1 MLKVQ
6 PHISTSR
13 YQQAFSVH
21 QRQVPVRMPVLT
33 RDHLALRL
41 RQNWMA
47 KYPLDTCSNG
57 GTNLDDSLTS
67 LNWLQNLNI
76 LKITTPTPPSSPGPA
91 FNDYKNFKVNP
102 NSILNVAC
110 GPPQT
115 KMYEMRFMTP
125 DTPPMTPTTF
135 GSDSI
140 DYKTNPYVKP
150 PYSYATLI
158 CMAMKE
164 TKKSKITL
172 SAIYNWITDNFM
184 YYRLADPSWQN
195 SIRHNLSLNK
205 CFQKVP
211 RRKDEPGKGGFWR
224 INPEYSDLIENGVF
238 KKRRNS
244 RDGQTTPSSS
254 SPTNVP
260 FNLKRV
266 KDEFSLKRVKDEPL
280 DDSYE
285 GGGCSQPSKMRKL
298 DTGSSAMQFGANEDD
313 GHLKGDFNW
322 TSILNQDI
330 EIGGI
335 KIKTEDLIDTN
346 DDAASQI
353 LAMSPSSSDSN
364 SVSDFGL
371 DDLLGDT
378 EYISSSESPLDF
390 TTSDSL
396 NLQVVGTGIR
406 APDWWAD
413 SFNGGERGLLQN
425 IENIEARSGLNTPV
439 APSPVH
445 ESDSIGH
452 PWFDRSDMGLDAN
465 FDVED
470 LFDIENI
477 PSPHV

>member
-1 MLKVQ
+1 MLKFQ
-6 PHISTSR
+6 PQFAKTK
-13 YQQAFSVH
+13 YPQAYAVH
-21 QRQVPVRMPVLT
+21 QHQTQVRMPVLT

-41 RQNWMA
+41 RQNWME
-47 KYPLDTCSNG
+47 KYPMDTCSNG

-76 LKITTPTPPSSPGPA
+76 LKITTPTPPSSPGPT
-91 FNDYKNFKVNP
+91 FGDYKNIKVNP

-110 GPPQT
+110 GPPPT
-115 KMYEMRFMTP
+115 KMFEMRFPPP
-125 DTPPMTPTTF
+125 DTPPMTPTTL
-135 GSDSI
+135 GGDSI

-244 RDGQTTPSSS
+244 RDGQTTPTTSC

-260 FNLKRV
+260 F
-266 KDEFSLKRVKDEPL
+266 SLKRVKQEPDDSGYEEIGYSQPTKIRRL
-280 DDSYE
+280 DDGNSV
-285 GGGCSQPSKMRKL
+285 L
-298 DTGSSAMQFGANEDD
+298 HFGASEEE

-346 DDAASQI
+346 DDAASPI
-353 LAMSPSSSDSN
+353 MAMSPPSSDSN

-378 EYISSSESPLDF
+378 DFSNSGSPLDLQA
-390 TTSDSL
+390 TDCLSL
-396 NLQVVGTGIR
+396 AVVGTGIK

-425 IENIEARSGLNTPV
+425 IENIETRSGLNTPV
-439 APSPVH
+439 ASPVH
-445 ESDSIGH
+445 ESDITGH
-452 PWFDRSDMGLDAN
+452 PWFDRAEINLDTP
-465 FDVED
+465 FDVD
-470 LFDIENI
+470 NLFDIENI

>member
-6 PHISTSR
+6 PKFVKTR
-13 YQQAFSVH
+13 YPQSLQVQA
-21 QRQVPVRMPVLT
+21 PKTACRMPVLT

-76 LKITTPTPPSSPGPA
+76 LKITSPTPPSSPVSTFG
-91 FNDYKNFKVNP
+91 DLKNMKVNP

-110 GPPQT
+110 GPPPT
-115 KMYEMRFMTP
+115 KMCDMRFP
-125 DTPPMTPTTF
+125 LSETPPLTPTTL
-135 GSDSI
+135 GGESI

-224 INPEYSDLIENGVF
+224 INPEYSDMIENGVF

-244 RDGQTTPSSS
+244 RDGCPSSS
-254 SPTNVP
+254 SPP
-260 FNLKRV
+260 PMSGLKRI
-266 KDEFSLKRVKDEPL
+266 KCEPL
-280 DDSYE
+280 DDDDFSDS
-285 GGGCSQPSKMRKL
+285 GFVQPIKMRKL
-298 DTGSSAMQFGANEDD
+298 DDGNSVMHYGANDTEEA
-313 GHLKGDFNW
+313 HLKGDFNW

-335 KIKTEDLIDTN
+335 RIKTEDLIDTSSE
-346 DDAASQI
+346 DAASPI
-353 LAMSPSSSDSN
+353 LAMSPPSSDSN
-364 SVSDFGL
+364 SVSDFGI
-371 DDLLGDT
+371 DDLLGENSFSSDT
-378 EYISSSESPLDF
+378 PIDF
-390 TTSDSL
+390 TTSD
-396 NLQVVGTGIR
+396 NLDLSVVGTGIK

-413 SFNGGERGLLQN
+413 SFNLGEHRNLLQN
-425 IENIEARSGLNTPV
+425 IENIECRSGLNTPV
-439 APSPVH
+439 ASSPVH
-445 ESDSIGH
+445 EHDENAH
-452 PWFDRSDMGLDAN
+452 PWFDRNDHDSDTP
-465 FDVED
+465 FDVD
-470 LFDIENI
+470 NLFDIENI
-477 PSPHV
+477 PSPHIS